1 FHTGTETTKVLGEM
15 VRLTSNTWRFPLG
28 PRPDGFTYVSAQ
40 GNPVRKMSWRGPPD
54 LTPGCVEG
62 PDHCSDIEVKPEFS
76 DRRVGLVEMGYGERM
91 YSWAMTWTPKVGK
104 PW

>member
-1 FHTGTETTKVLGEM
+1 M
-15 VRLTSNTWRFPLG
+15 
-28 PRPDGFTYVSAQ
+28 
-40 GNPVRKMSWRGPPD
+40 
-54 LTPGCVEG
+54 TPGCVEG

-104 PW
+104 PWATPLGWKIRREGQTEPEPPSG